1 MTYGIIYVV
10 ENTINGKKY
19 VGQTVQPLKVRWQRH
34 CRKEQSGCVALASA
48 IAKYGADAFKVSEVA
63 QASTK
68 ELNLF
73 LGWTFVGWVG
83 ALVWAMTDNVK
94 PPEKTENHPRA
105 RQNWE

>member
-48 IAKYGADAFKVSEVA
+48 IAKYGADALTPPRPKIPP
-63 QASTK
+63 Q
-68 ELNLF
+68 
-73 LGWTFVGWVG
+73 WV
-83 ALVWAMTDNVK
+83 DPK
-94 PPEKTENHPRA
+94 IPPEGVVQFLFKNSTTGGFGSDFWSVLLSKP
-105 RQNWE
+105 